1 MNLEELAQ
9 SGREGGPLTLLPQP
23 RFLCASARRTQACL
37 SASHC
42 HTVLAAAPGGRV
54 SPGHKCPLWMGST
67 GEDSASRGKTT
78 PRIHNSDLTLELLP
92 SGQCWHPGILEP
104 REWLALFQG
113 PRVPGVP
120 SSQKKTDIFG
130 RLESPG
136 EGSLQSS

>member
-9 SGREGGPLTLLPQP
+9 CVREGGPLTLLPEP
-23 RFLCASARRTQACL
+23 RFLCTSARRTQARL

-42 HTVLAAAPGGRV
+42 HAVLAAAPGGRE

-78 PRIHNSDLTLELLP
+78 LRIHDSDLTLELPP

-113 PRVPGVP
+113 PRG
-120 SSQKKTDIFG
+120 TRGTFF
-130 RLESPG
+130 PG
-136 EGSLQSS
+136 EGSQPYLEG